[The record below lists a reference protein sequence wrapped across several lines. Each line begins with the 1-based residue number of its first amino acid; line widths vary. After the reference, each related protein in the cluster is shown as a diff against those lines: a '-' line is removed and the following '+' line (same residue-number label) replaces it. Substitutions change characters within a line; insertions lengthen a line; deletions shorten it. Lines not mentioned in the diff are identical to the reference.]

1 MKKLLSGRRDLE
13 LLLFALIVVSV
24 TTVVLAAITSAGDV
38 IRMGVPATIALLA
51 GALAGA
57 ARGSNPQPP
66 PDPPKQV

>member
-1 MKKLLSGRRDLE
+1 MKNLLRGKRDLE
-13 LLLFALIVVSV
+13 LILFALVVVSI

-66 PDPPKQV
+66 EEKK